1 MAQDKPQKYGILL
14 ALSGMS
20 IISCSI
26 TLCKQKLLCIGPHLL
41 STSSFKQA
49 IQYDKIPINNV
60 RYVNVSCHEN
70 ESGIKGKQILTE
82 HRLYSSSGSCIR
94 LAKCSQKIRTVA
106 AGVFI

>member
-60 RYVNVSCHEN
+60 RYFNVSCHEN
-70 ESGIKGKQILTE
+70 DSGIKGKQILTSLVLLF
-82 HRLYSSSGSCIR
+82 RLLHTIG
-94 LAKCSQKIRTVA
+94 
-106 AGVFI
+106 